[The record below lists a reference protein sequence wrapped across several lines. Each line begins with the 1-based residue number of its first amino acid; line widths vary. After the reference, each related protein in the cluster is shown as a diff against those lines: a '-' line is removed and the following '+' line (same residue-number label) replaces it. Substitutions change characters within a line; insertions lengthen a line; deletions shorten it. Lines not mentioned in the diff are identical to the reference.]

1 MIFEEK
7 FVSREEIYDGA
18 IMKVVRDKV
27 TVPKGYSHREVIEHN
42 GAVCMVALTDDKKL
56 VMEKQFRYVI
66 GRPVLEIPAGKIDE
80 GETDP
85 VNAAIRELKEETG
98 YVAKNIKHLGTLSPS
113 VAYTKELIYVY
124 LMTGLTNTGETE
136 LDPDEALDV
145 MLMDFDEVYEMAA
158 KGELIDVKTIAAL
171 FMAKSQMPELFE

>member
-27 TVPKGYSHREVIEHN
+27 TVPRGYSHREVIEHN
-42 GAVCMVALTDDKKL
+42 GAVCMIALTDDKKL

-66 GRPVLEIPAGKIDE
+66 GRAVLEIPAGKIDE

-98 YVAKNIKHLGTLSPS
+98 YVAENIKHLGTLSPS
-113 VAYTKELIYVY
+113 VAYTKELIHVY
-124 LMTGLTNTGETE
+124 AMTGLTATGKTD
-136 LDPDEALDV
+136 LDEDEALDV
-145 MLMDFDEVYEMAA
+145 LLMDFDEVYDMAA
-158 KGELIDVKTIAAL
+158 RGELLDAKTIAAV
-171 FMAKSQMPELFE
+171 FMAKAQLSDILG

>member
-27 TVPKGYSHREVIEHN
+27 TVPSGYSYREVIEHN
-42 GAVCMVALTDDKKL
+42 GAVCMIALTDDNKL

-98 YVAKNIKHLGTLSPS
+98 YVAKNIKYLGKLSPS
-113 VAYTKELIYVY
+113 VAYTKELVYVY
-124 LMTGLTNTGETE
+124 AMTGLTATGETE
-136 LDPDEALDV
+136 LDPDEELDV
-145 MLMDFDEVYEMAA
+145 LLMDFDEVYDMAA
-158 KGELIDVKTIAAL
+158 HGDLLDVKTIAAV
-171 FMAKSQMPELFE
+171 FMAKAQLSDILG